1 MIGKLNLPANI
12 TFLKDMGGGGG
23 FGQFYTIAGSLEI
36 ALFDWLLVVLL
47 YSQDGDDS
55 LSN

>member
-12 TFLKDMGGGGG
+12 TFLKDMGGG

>member
-12 TFLKDMGGGGG
+12 TFLKDGGGG
-23 FGQFYTIAGSLEI
+23 FGQFYTIVI

-47 YSQDGDDS
+47 YSQAGDDS

>member
-1 MIGKLNLPANI
+1 MIGKLNLPANCKHHI
-12 TFLKDMGGGGG
+12 SER